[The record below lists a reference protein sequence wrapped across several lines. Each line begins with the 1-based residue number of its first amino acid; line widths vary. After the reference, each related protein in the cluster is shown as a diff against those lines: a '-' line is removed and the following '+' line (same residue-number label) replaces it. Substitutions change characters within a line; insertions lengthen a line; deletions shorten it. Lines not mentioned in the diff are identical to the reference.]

1 METGGGMKGLEIRKA
16 TAAEFATAIDW
27 AAAEGWNPGLDDLP
41 VFHQTDPAGFLMG
54 YIDGRPVSSISVVR
68 YGANYGFLGF
78 YIVAPKY
85 RGKGVGIATWNAGL
99 AHLAGRTIG
108 LDGVI
113 AQQDNYRKSGFVL
126 AGRNIRYSG
135 RVGVMPDGVDNA
147 VRPAM
152 MGDLDAIAVYDR
164 DFFPAPREA
173 FAKNWSMPMKG
184 ARREGVVYMADGAIA
199 GYGVIRECRSG
210 YKVGPL
216 FADDEAI
223 AEALFVALCRKVPPD
238 AEVSLDV
245 PEANKAAVRMAENA
259 SMSPAFETARM
270 YKGTA
275 PELPLHRTYGITT
288 LELG

>member
-1 METGGGMKGLEIRKA
+1 MTGLEIRNA
-16 TAAEFATAIDW
+16 TAAEFAIAIDW

-78 YIVAPKY
+78 YIVAPEH

-99 AHLAGRTIG
+99 AHLGGRTVG

-135 RVGVMPDGVDNA
+135 RAGVMPDGMNNT
-147 VRPAM
+147 VRPLA
-152 MGDLDAIAVYDR
+152 MGDLDAIAAYDR
-164 DFFPAPREA
+164 SFFPAPRDR
-173 FAKNWSMPMKG
+173 FVKSWSMPKEG
-184 ARREGVVYMADGAIA
+184 ARREGLVYIADGAIT

-210 YKVGPL
+210 CKIGPL

-223 AEALFVALCRKVPPD
+223 AEALFVALCRKVPPGTD
-238 AEVSLDV
+238 VSLDV

-259 SMSPAFETARM
+259 GMSPAFETARM

-275 PELPLHRTYGITT
+275 PELPSDGVYGITT
-288 LELG
+288 FELG